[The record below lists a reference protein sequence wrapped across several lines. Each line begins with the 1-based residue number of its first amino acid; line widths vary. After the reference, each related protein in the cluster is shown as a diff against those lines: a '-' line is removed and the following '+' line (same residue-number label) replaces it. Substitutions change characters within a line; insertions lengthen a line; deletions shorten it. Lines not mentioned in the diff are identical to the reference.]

1 MRKTITNF
9 KINGD
14 IKNKVNI
21 FEQKIQQTEQKK
33 EKEKAIEKKKQEN
46 RNSILKRMCEK
57 NNREIPTN
65 IHEKVEERIKNLEK
79 PEKKR
84 N

>member
-57 NNREIPTN
+57 NNR
-65 IHEKVEERIKNLEK
+65 
-79 PEKKR
+79 
-84 N
+84 